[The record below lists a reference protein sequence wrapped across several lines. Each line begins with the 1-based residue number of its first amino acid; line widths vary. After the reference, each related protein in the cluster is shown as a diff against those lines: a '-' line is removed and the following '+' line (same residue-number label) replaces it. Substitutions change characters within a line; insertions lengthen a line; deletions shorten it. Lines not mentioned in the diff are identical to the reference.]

1 MKIGYK
7 IFAGALALLAV
18 NAYATDMMKK
28 TDFEKVS
35 SQYTKIG
42 TVSTSGK
49 TSPSDAKTELL
60 KKAEEK
66 GADVIVLT
74 SGQTDNKIHGTA
86 DMYKKK

>member
-49 TSPSDAKTELL
+49 TSASDAKTELL

-74 SGQTDNKIHGTA
+74 SGQTENKIHGTA

>member
-1 MKIGYK
+1 MNTGYK

-18 NAYATDMMKK
+18 NAYATELMKK
-28 TDFEKVS
+28 TDFEKIS

-42 TVSTSGK
+42 TVSTSGE
-49 TSPSDAKTELL
+49 TSASDAKAQLL

-86 DMYKKK
+86 DMFKKK